1 MVTLEGKIRVPQAQ
15 REATNAALV
24 EHVALTRAEDGCLFF
39 EVVPDAV
46 DPEGFR
52 VREAFLGP
60 DAFAAHQ
67 SRVANSAWGRL
78 TKDFQRQ
85 YEVSGLDDPV
95 SDDETWMAKALA
107 LADAASAVGEVP
119 VGALVVLDG
128 EIIGQG
134 FNQPIT
140 RCDPTA
146 HAEIV
151 ALRQAA
157 QAQSNYRLP
166 RAVLYVTIEP
176 CLMCVGA
183 MVHARVARVVFGARE
198 PKAGALISHPKVD
211 DHSINHR
218 FEIVEGVLGDVCGQ
232 RMSQFFSKRR

>member
-1 MVTLEGKIRVPQAQ
+1 M
-15 REATNAALV
+15 
-24 EHVALTRAEDGCLFF
+24 TRAEAGCLFF
-39 EVVPDAV
+39 EVAPDPV
-46 DPEGFR
+46 DPECFS
-52 VREAFLGP
+52 VREAFLSP

-67 SRVANSAWGRL
+67 SRAANSAWGAL
-78 TKDFQRQ
+78 TRDFQRQ
-85 YEVSGLDDPV
+85 YEVLGMDEAV

-140 RCDPTA
+140 GCDPTA

-157 QAQSNYRLP
+157 LAQSNYRLP
-166 RAVLYVTIEP
+166 GAVLYVTIEP

-183 MVHARVARVVFGARE
+183 IVHARVARVVFGARE
-198 PKAGALISHPKVD
+198 PKAGALISHPKVG

-218 FEIVEGVLGDVCGQ
+218 FEIVEGVLSDVCGQ
-232 RMSQFFSKRR
+232 RMSLFFSTRR

>member
-15 REATNAALV
+15 REATAQALV
-24 EHVALTRAEDGCLFF
+24 EHVTLTRAEAGCLSFD
-39 EVVPDAV
+39 VAPDPV
-46 DPEGFR
+46 DPEYFT
-52 VREAFLGP
+52 VRETFLGP
-60 DAFAAHQ
+60 DDFAAHQ
-67 SRVANSAWGRL
+67 SRAANSAWGAL
-78 TKDFQRQ
+78 TKDFERQ
-85 YEVSGLDDPV
+85 YEVVGLDDPV
-95 SDDETWMAKALA
+95 SEDETFMAKALA

-128 EIIGQG
+128 HTIGQG

-140 RCDPTA
+140 GCDPTA

-157 QAQSNYRLP
+157 QIQSNYRLP
-166 RAVLYVTIEP
+166 GAVLYVTIEP

-183 MVHARVARVVFGARE
+183 LVHARVARVVFGARE
-198 PKAGALISHPKVD
+198 PKAGALVSHPKVD
-211 DHSINHR
+211 DHSSNHR
-218 FEIVEGVLGDVCGQ
+218 FEIVAGVLSDVCGQ

>member
-39 EVVPDAV
+39 EVVPDPV

-85 YEVSGLDDPV
+85 YEVSGL
-95 SDDETWMAKALA
+95 T
-107 LADAASAVGEVP
+107 
-119 VGALVVLDG
+119 
-128 EIIGQG
+128 
-134 FNQPIT
+134 T
-140 RCDPTA
+140 R
-146 HAEIV
+146 
-151 ALRQAA
+151 
-157 QAQSNYRLP
+157 S
-166 RAVLYVTIEP
+166 VTTRHGWRKP
-176 CLMCVGA
+176 WPWPMR
-183 MVHARVARVVFGARE
+183 RVR
-198 PKAGALISHPKVD
+198 
-211 DHSINHR
+211 
-218 FEIVEGVLGDVCGQ
+218 
-232 RMSQFFSKRR
+232 

>member
-1 MVTLEGKIRVPQAQ
+1 
-15 REATNAALV
+15 
-24 EHVALTRAEDGCLFF
+24 
-39 EVVPDAV
+39 
-46 DPEGFR
+46 
-52 VREAFLGP
+52 
-60 DAFAAHQ
+60 
-67 SRVANSAWGRL
+67 
-78 TKDFQRQ
+78 
-85 YEVSGLDDPV
+85 
-95 SDDETWMAKALA
+95 MAKALA

-211 DHSINHR
+211 DLSINHR
-218 FEIVEGVLGDVCGQ
+218 FEIVGGVLSDVCGE